1 MVLVVY
7 FRNFYSRS
15 LVLFPCS
22 ISHYHCTRLASTLT
36 LLPLLA
42 IMGNGL
48 VVQVPTSD
56 YAVDLAKPTDGS
68 DIRTISST
76 TERLATAKMEAL
88 RYRKEMYKLVT
99 EEKEG
104 DEGPTTLFYGG
115 GPTIRDLCPDD
126 ADENVVLENC
136 IHYISHVRQLLHL
149 QVRRRRRLSL
159 RGKALL
165 RFASGDLV
173 DDTSDDESNDE
184 DEL

>member
-104 DEGPTTLFYGG
+104 DEDTTEDTNPLQGRR
-115 GPTIRDLCPDD
+115 IL
-126 ADENVVLENC
+126 VLSLQGD
-136 IHYISHVRQLLHL
+136 IL
-149 QVRRRRRLSL
+149 QVVTDPTKPRATFQSICCFDH
-159 RGKALL
+159 KLL
-165 RFASGDLV
+165 ASYHCYTQSAGTHPASRYGLLAFLGV
-173 DDTSDDESNDE
+173 
-184 DEL
+184 